1 MSVIAKIFSQ
11 FRSFHKALVLT
22 SFIAAMAVSVTAG
35 ATPFAN
41 PDSANLNDDI
51 DGSGWFTVGATSF
64 QVELLDL
71 ADGFSEFGFF
81 SLADPATLIPIF
93 DASDATVSAAI
104 INFQG
109 GYVADFN
116 DPNNP
121 VVQSTFTSNPA
132 VVGFYLSI
140 QNFATFY
147 SVPDLNAGVDVM
159 GAFESINSDD
169 TSLLFS
175 YQQQLLSW
183 NVLGNI
189 SPYSVPAPTPFLLML
204 PALLILVRKNLH
216 RPF

>member
-1 MSVIAKIFSQ
+1 MSVITKISSQ
-11 FRSFHKALVLT
+11 FRSFHKALVLA
-22 SFIAAMAVSVTAG
+22 SFIAAMAVSVNAS

-64 QVELLDL
+64 QVELFDL

-81 SLADPATLIPIF
+81 SLTDPTTLIPIF
-93 DASDATVSAAI
+93 DASDATGSAAI
-104 INFQG
+104 INFQE

-116 DPNNP
+116 DPSNP
-121 VVQSTFTSNPA
+121 VVQSIFSSNPA
-132 VVGFYLSI
+132 VVGFYLAI

-147 SVPDLNAGVDVM
+147 SVPELNLGVDVM

-169 TSLLFS
+169 TSLLFY
-175 YQQQLLSW
+175 YQQVLLSW

-189 SPYSVPAPTPFLLML
+189 SPYSVPVPTPLLLML
-204 PALLILVRKNLH
+204 PALLILVRKPLY
-216 RPF
+216 RPI